1 MIHHR
6 QASEI
11 VGVFRAAMIMLKT
24 ATNNTNKNRTNNKG
38 GDYLKNIRNKM
49 DVYDD
54 ILIFIVVVGTV
65 MLIML

>member
-1 MIHHR
+1 MSIHY
-6 QASEI
+6 QNKIAA
-11 VGVFRAAMIMLKT
+11 FRAAMTMRKKPAAAAAL
-24 ATNNTNKNRTNNKG
+24 AAPS
-38 GDYLKNIRNKM
+38 DYLKNIRNKM